1 MHITASIQQRFQD
14 SHLPTAMMLAMLTAF
29 ILTILY
35 AQPAQANA
43 QYPTVAKQAY
53 IIDFESGRVLLDKE
67 ATTAMKPAS
76 MAKIMTTYI
85 TFSRIKEGSLSLND
99 TFIVSEKAW
108 KKGGSRSFL
117 NPNSEVDVNTLLHG
131 VIVQSGND
139 AAIVLAEGLAGSE
152 EAFADEMNR
161 TAALLGMKNTNFTNS
176 TGWPDP
182 ALTTT
187 AEDLAIL
194 SEALIR
200 DFPADIYS
208 ELYPMFAKIEYT
220 INEIK
225 QGNRNPLL
233 YGTSGA
239 DGLKTG
245 YTDESGYGLVGSAER
260 NGQRVVMVL
269 NGMKSKKERASESRR
284 LMELMFREFRRYE
297 FYRAGEVVDT
307 ANVWLGQQAKVGLT
321 VDQSVRRTLSR
332 TERAR
337 TEISLHWTDP
347 VPAPIQRGDQIGTLR
362 LTTEGKVEEIPLIAQ
377 HPVGQL
383 GLFDRV
389 GEALKFLIFGA
400 PIAE

>member
-1 MHITASIQQRFQD
+1 
-14 SHLPTAMMLAMLTAF
+14 
-29 ILTILY
+29 
-35 AQPAQANA
+35 
-43 QYPTVAKQAY
+43 
-53 IIDFESGRVLLDKE
+53 
-67 ATTAMKPAS
+67 
-76 MAKIMTTYI
+76 
-85 TFSRIKEGSLSLND
+85 
-99 TFIVSEKAW
+99 
-108 KKGGSRSFL
+108 
-117 NPNSEVDVNTLLHG
+117 
-131 VIVQSGND
+131 
-139 AAIVLAEGLAGSE
+139 
-152 EAFADEMNR
+152 
-161 TAALLGMKNTNFTNS
+161 
-176 TGWPDP
+176 
-182 ALTTT
+182 
-187 AEDLAIL
+187 
-194 SEALIR
+194 
-200 DFPADIYS
+200 
-208 ELYPMFAKIEYT
+208 MFAKIDYT

-260 NGQRVVMVL
+260 NGQRVIMVL